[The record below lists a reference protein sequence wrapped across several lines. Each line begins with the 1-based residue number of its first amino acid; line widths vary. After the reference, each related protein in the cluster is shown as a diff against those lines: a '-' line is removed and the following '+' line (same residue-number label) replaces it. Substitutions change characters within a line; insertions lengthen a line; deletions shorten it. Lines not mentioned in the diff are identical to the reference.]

1 VTPSGAIQIAG
12 RLQQDQH
19 DRIAMQVNQK
29 HSGAHNARKV
39 LILDNDAKWVP
50 LSVSPED
57 AEVLASRRFSVEE
70 LARLFGVPAPII
82 GDLSHGTFTNAET
95 TGRWMAQFTLSP
107 WCRKIESEFARSV
120 FGGGNSGSHIEI
132 DLSGLQRGS
141 YVERWQANVA
151 AVTAGILDANEV
163 REAEGYNPRP
173 SRPGPVI

>member
-1 VTPSGAIQIAG
+1 LTQPHFD
-12 RLQQDQH
+12 RLREQFSQRH
-19 DRIAMQVNQK
+19 T
-29 HSGAHNARKV
+29 GAHNARNV
-39 LILDNDAKWVP
+39 LILDNKAKWTP

-95 TGRWMAQFTLSP
+95 TGRWFAMFTLAP
-107 WCRKIESEFARSV
+107 WCRKLEAEFSRSV
-120 FGGGNSGSHIEI
+120 FATPDRHLEI

-141 YVERWQANVA
+141 YAERWQANVA
-151 AVTAGILDANEV
+151 AVDAGILDANEV

-173 SRPGPVI
+173 APAGGPPVAE